1 MSETTIVSVTSKY
14 VLFIV
19 SNNSFSTLLWE
30 KFNFI
35 DNDLYEH
42 SAE

>member
-1 MSETTIVSVTSKY
+1 MSETTIVSATSKY

-19 SNNSFSTLLWE
+19 SSNSFSDLLWGA
-30 KFNFI
+30 FNDL